1 MSEPF
6 YEANQDAD
14 KTKKFTTRSGLL
26 RMLDQKTVGLLRI
39 PLAVAV
45 GFEPTVEFPQHTL
58 SRRAPLAA
66 RTRHQ
71 A

>member
-1 MSEPF
+1 M
-6 YEANQDAD
+6 
-14 KTKKFTTRSGLL
+14 RILC
-26 RMLDQKTVGLLRI
+26 QKTLGLLRI

-71 A
+71 ERGYST

>member
-1 MSEPF
+1 M
-6 YEANQDAD
+6 
-14 KTKKFTTRSGLL
+14 
-26 RMLDQKTVGLLRI
+26 
-39 PLAVAV
+39 AVAV

-71 A
+71 ERGYST

>member
-1 MSEPF
+1 MTFSVKSSAVNDVSGHLSTMS
-6 YEANQDAD
+6 QDI
-14 KTKKFTTRSGLL
+14 T
-26 RMLDQKTVGLLRI
+26 M
-39 PLAVAV
+39 AVAV